1 MRNLAKLYEGVS
13 ITDKI
18 GRRVGQLS
26 LASLGTLAAPERILG
41 LDTDGQI
48 LSYSALVKQ
57 PFSYNGFMIC

>member
-18 GRRVGQLS
+18 GRKVGQLS

-41 LDTDGQI
+41 LDTDG
-48 LSYSALVKQ
+48 
-57 PFSYNGFMIC
+57 

>member
-1 MRNLAKLYEGVS
+1 MRNLAKLYECVS

-41 LDTDGQI
+41 LDTDG
-48 LSYSALVKQ
+48 
-57 PFSYNGFMIC
+57 